1 MIIVLH
7 EWEKFFYRILQKFTP
22 TWYLQKFFG
31 YDKAQIK
38 REAKKNDSTDS
49 NDKNSS
55 SIAQNNRNRILGK
68 SSFWQM
74 IWITVKMAAI
84 NLVFTYLIA
93 LLFALPMAIASS
105 PAAAIFLFI
114 YRQKNG
120 LLNELLGGAEIGW
133 TTQMPYALWA
143 DLPTERRI

>member
-22 TWYLQKFFG
+22 TWYLQNFFG

>member
-1 MIIVLH
+1 MGEIL
-7 EWEKFFYRILQKFTP
+7 LQKFTP
-22 TWYLQKFFG
+22 TWYLQNFFG

>member
-49 NDKNSS
+49 NDKNNG
-55 SIAQNNRNRILGK
+55 SIAQNNRSRILGK
-68 SSFWQM
+68 SSFWQV
-74 IWITVKMAAI
+74 IWITVKM
-84 NLVFTYLIA
+84 
-93 LLFALPMAIASS
+93 
-105 PAAAIFLFI
+105 AAAIFLFI

-133 TTQMPYALWA
+133 TRRCPTRCGRTYQWNEESAL
-143 DLPTERRI
+143 LYL

>member
-1 MIIVLH
+1 MNGRNSFTEFYKNLH
-7 EWEKFFYRILQKFTP
+7 LHGIYKN
-22 TWYLQKFFG
+22 FFG

>member
-49 NDKNSS
+49 NDKKQQQLSAEQQKPDPETTRETEENS
-55 SIAQNNRNRILGK
+55 G
-68 SSFWQM
+68 
-74 IWITVKMAAI
+74 ITVSVDPAGYAAFYSI
-84 NLVFTYLIA
+84 
-93 LLFALPMAIASS
+93 
-105 PAAAIFLFI
+105 
-114 YRQKNG
+114 
-120 LLNELLGGAEIGW
+120 
-133 TTQMPYALWA
+133 
-143 DLPTERRI
+143 